1 MKTIKTK
8 EINHHISTLNKKQE
22 TKFFD
27 RRQDINEKK
36 ENELEEN
43 NGQRY
48 AINKVV
54 NRGKITTA
62 ETAFRG
68 KQYVKR
74 KVKEHGKL
82 RKERIKTSDIQLEIK
97 TRNSIDTVYHFNDS
111 ARVPSEKK
119 TKLSHSKIYPDNFKV
134 KFTDYNPDNYS
145 KKMKLFMLRKHK
157 NKVKNA
163 NKASS
168 GAKRGIHGAGKVIK
182 RSFTVVRKTVTG
194 INNLI
199 TFGSGLILL
208 IVITLFIGVFGALSD
223 DSTINSATLPLND
236 KVIAYRETIETYA
249 KQYEMEEYVS
259 LIQAVMMQE
268 SGGEGTDPM
277 QSSECGY
284 NEKYPKMP
292 NGITDANYSIEV
304 GIHYLSDCF
313 KLAEVNGPYD
323 MEHISLALQGYNYG
337 KGYISWAVN
346 HFGGYTRA
354 NAKVYSDE
362 KKAELQTNVYGDP
375 QYVSHVLQYYHLG
388 NGDIVMVAKSQV
400 GNVGGKPYWQWYG
413 FTSHVE
419 WCACFISWCA
429 NESGQLNIT
438 IPKFSRVEDGIK
450 WFKDNG
456 KWQDRFYTPN
466 SGDIIFFD
474 WNNDN
479 DPDHVGIVEKVE
491 NNIIY
496 TIEGN
501 SGDECKQKSYQ
512 QFSNSIYGFGINN
525 GS

>member
-8 EINHHISTLNKKQE
+8 EIDHHISTLDKKQE
-22 TKFFD
+22 TKIFN
-27 RRQDINEKK
+27 RKQDISEKK
-36 ENELEEN
+36 ENEFEEI

-54 NRGKITTA
+54 NREKITTA

-68 KQYVKR
+68 KEYVKR
-74 KVKEHGKL
+74 KIKEHNKL
-82 RKERIKTSDIQLEIK
+82 RKDRIKNANTQLEIK
-97 TRNSIDTVYHFNDS
+97 TRTSKGNIYYFKDNVRPPF
-111 ARVPSEKK
+111 EKNA
-119 TKLSHSKIYPDNFKV
+119 KLSHSRIYHDNPKL
-134 KFTDYNPDNYS
+134 KFQDYKPDNYS

-157 NKVKNA
+157 NKVQNA

-168 GAKRGIHGAGKVIK
+168 KVKRGISGAGKVIK
-182 RSFTVVRKTVTG
+182 GSFTAVRKTVTG

-199 TFGSGLILL
+199 TFGTGFILL

-268 SGGEGTDPM
+268 SGGEGSDPM
-277 QSSECGY
+277 QSSECEY
-284 NEKYPKMP
+284 NEKYPKTP
-292 NGITDANYSIEV
+292 NGITDENYSIEV
-304 GIHYLSDCF
+304 GIHYLSECF
-313 KLAEVNGPYD
+313 KLAEVSGPYD
-323 MEHISLALQGYNYG
+323 MEHLSLALQGYNYG
-337 KGYISWAVN
+337 KVYISWAIEY
-346 HFGGYTRA
+346 FGGYTRA
-354 NAKVYSDE
+354 NAKLYSDE

-375 QYVSHVLQYYHLG
+375 QYVSHVFQYYHLG
-388 NGDIVMVAKSQV
+388 NEDIVMVAKSQV

-419 WCACFISWCA
+419 WCACFVSWCA
-429 NESGQLNIT
+429 NESGQLNVT
-438 IPKFSRVEDGIK
+438 VPKFAKVEDGIK

-456 KWQDRFYTPN
+456 KWQDRFYTPK

-491 NNIIY
+491 DNIIY

-501 SGDECKQKSYQ
+501 SKDECKQKTYKLT
-512 QFSNSIYGFGINN
+512 NSIIYGYGTE
-525 GS
+525 

>member
-1 MKTIKTK
+1 
-8 EINHHISTLNKKQE
+8 
-22 TKFFD
+22 
-27 RRQDINEKK
+27 
-36 ENELEEN
+36 
-43 NGQRY
+43 
-48 AINKVV
+48 
-54 NRGKITTA
+54 
-62 ETAFRG
+62 
-68 KQYVKR
+68 
-74 KVKEHGKL
+74 
-82 RKERIKTSDIQLEIK
+82 
-97 TRNSIDTVYHFNDS
+97 
-111 ARVPSEKK
+111 
-119 TKLSHSKIYPDNFKV
+119 
-134 KFTDYNPDNYS
+134 
-145 KKMKLFMLRKHK
+145 
-157 NKVKNA
+157 
-163 NKASS
+163 
-168 GAKRGIHGAGKVIK
+168 
-182 RSFTVVRKTVTG
+182 
-194 INNLI
+194 
-199 TFGSGLILL
+199 
-208 IVITLFIGVFGALSD
+208 
-223 DSTINSATLPLND
+223 
-236 KVIAYRETIETYA
+236 
-249 KQYEMEEYVS
+249 MEEYVS

-277 QSSECGY
+277 QSSECEY

-313 KLAEVNGPYD
+313 KLAEVSGPYN

-337 KGYISWAVN
+337 KGYISWAVD

-388 NGDIVMVAKSQV
+388 NGDIVMIAKSQV

-466 SGDIIFFD
+466 SGDVIFFD

-491 NNIIY
+491 NDFIY

-501 SGDECKQKSYQ
+501 SKNECKQKKYLIV
-512 QFSNSIYGFGINN
+512 NRSIYGYGKITN
-525 GS
+525 

>member
-8 EINHHISTLNKKQE
+8 EIDHHISTLDKKQE

-27 RRQDINEKK
+27 RRQDINEKQ
-36 ENELEEN
+36 ENEFEET

-54 NRGKITTA
+54 NREKITTA

-82 RKERIKTSDIQLEIK
+82 RKERIKTTDTQLEIK
-97 TRNSIDTVYHFNDS
+97 TRNSIDTVYHFSDS
-111 ARVPSEKK
+111 ARVHSEKK

-157 NKVKNA
+157 NKVQNA

-168 GAKRGIHGAGKVIK
+168 GAKRGISGARKVIK
-182 RSFTVVRKTVTG
+182 GSFIAVRKTVTG
-194 INNLI
+194 INNII

-268 SGGEGTDPM
+268 SGGEGNDPM
-277 QSSECGY
+277 QSSECEY
-284 NEKYPKMP
+284 NEKYSKKP
-292 NGITDANYSIEV
+292 NGISDANYSIEV

-323 MEHISLALQGYNYG
+323 MEHLSLALQGYNYG
-337 KGYISWAVN
+337 KGYVSWAVD

-375 QYVSHVLQYYHLG
+375 QYVSHVFQYYHLG

-429 NESGQLNIT
+429 NESGQLNVT
-438 IPKFSRVEDGIK
+438 VPKFARVEDGIK

-456 KWQDRFYTPN
+456 KWQDKSYTPHR
-466 SGDIIFFD
+466 GDIIFFD

-491 NNIIY
+491 DNIIY

-501 SGDECKQKSYQ
+501 SKDECKQ
-512 QFSNSIYGFGINN
+512 NIYIVTNN
-525 GS
+525 IVYGYGTE

>member
-1 MKTIKTK
+1 MRTIKTK
-8 EINHHISTLNKKQE
+8 ETNNHINTLDKKQD
-22 TKFFD
+22 TKFLD
-27 RRQDINEKK
+27 RKQDINEKK
-36 ENELEEN
+36 KDEYHENDS
-43 NGQRY
+43 QKY
-48 AINKVV
+48 AVNKVV
-54 NRGKITTA
+54 DHEKRTA
-62 ETAFRG
+62 TEVVFRS

-74 KVKEHGKL
+74 
-82 RKERIKTSDIQLEIK
+82 RTKERNKRRIDKIKDTHNKLEIRTRDIAK
-97 TRNSIDTVYHFNDS
+97 TNSQTYNLKLPVEKQNIILDTRVYHTQS
-111 ARVPSEKK
+111 
-119 TKLSHSKIYPDNFKV
+119 KV
-134 KFTDYNPDNYS
+134 KFQNYNPDNYS

-168 GAKRGIHGAGKVIK
+168 GVKRGIHGVGEVIK
-182 RSFTVVRKTVTG
+182 GSLTVIRKTVTG

-199 TFGSGLILL
+199 TFGTGLILL
-208 IVITLFIGVFGALSD
+208 VVITLFIGVFGALSD

-236 KVIAYRETIETYA
+236 KVIEYREIIETYA
-249 KQYEMEEYVS
+249 RQYEMEEYVA

-268 SGGEGTDPM
+268 SGGEGSDPM
-277 QSSECGY
+277 QSSECEY
-284 NEKYPKMP
+284 NEKYPKRP

-304 GIHYLSDCF
+304 GIYYLAECF
-313 KLAEVNGPYD
+313 KIAKVDGPYD
-323 MEHISLALQGYNYG
+323 MEHLSLALQGYNYG
-337 KGYISWAVN
+337 KGYISWAIE

-362 KKAELQTNVYGDP
+362 KKAELQVNIYGDP
-375 QYVSHVLQYYHLG
+375 QYVSHVFQYYHLG

-419 WCACFISWCA
+419 WCACFVSWCA

-438 IPKFSRVEDGIK
+438 IPKFARVEDGIQ
-450 WFKDNG
+450 WFKGNG
-456 KWQDRFYTPN
+456 KWKDKSYIPV

-474 WNNDN
+474 WNSDN

-491 NNIIY
+491 ENIIY

-501 SGDECKQKSYQ
+501 SKDKCMQKKYSID
-512 QFSNSIYGFGINN
+512 SNLIFGYGVYR
-525 GS
+525 